1 VLNLNKGKKLAL
13 DGAGRGESRK
23 PVRRRRST
31 MSWPGDGRPALP
43 ETRDQMAAMYPELS
57 ASSHSLTG
65 KKHRLT
71 PQQLE
76 LEQLQHEARLQVM
89 QSHRMG
95 AFQNDGLMGAL
106 GMGGLPQ
113 MAPPRYDKNA
123 LAPHMGTMMS
133 QLAVGGMPPM
143 SLPAEPLGA
152 SYGLDVG
159 GEAQGVPGGQSR
171 RAHLSTCHGALLLG
185 GVEHF
190 VSSAGQR
197 VCPDC
202 QALCR
207 AANGSG
213 RGQIFVDKQR
223 VRLLMQPVGVWS
235 KARDFYTRWEVRC
248 PAGLGRK

>member
-1 VLNLNKGKKLAL
+1 MIWSI
-13 DGAGRGESRK
+13 DGQ
-23 PVRRRRST
+23 
-31 MSWPGDGRPALP
+31 PGLP
-43 ETRDQMAAMYPELS
+43 KNAAQMAAIYPELS
-57 ASSHSLTG
+57 ASSLTG

-71 PQQLE
+71 PLQLE

-89 QSHRMG
+89 QSHSLLS
-95 AFQNDGLMGAL
+95 DGLLGAL
-106 GMGGLPQ
+106 GSGGMPQ
-113 MAPPRYDKNA
+113 MASPHYDKMAA

-133 QLAVGGMPPM
+133 QLPVGGMPSMTMP
-143 SLPAEPLGA
+143 SEPPSA
-152 SYGLDVG
+152 SYRLDAG
-159 GEAQGVPGGQSR
+159 CEAQGAPGGQSR

-202 QALCR
+202 QSLCR
-207 AANGSG
+207 ATNGSG

-235 KARDFYTRWEVRC
+235 KARDFYTRWEVSC
-248 PAGLGRK
+248 PVGLGTDGETGVEW